1 MTETTGHRTPVILV
15 VDDNMLHHLMARGV
29 LEEAGFLV
37 EEAADGEECL
47 NAVEGLKPDL
57 LLLDLNMPKLNGF
70 DVCAELRRQ
79 PEFIDLPIVIVTG
92 FDDDDSINRAFEE
105 GATDFVTKPINWALF
120 AHRIKY
126 LMRASRTERELRRTK
141 ELLEASLNEQQNRQ
155 AG

>member
-70 DVCAELRRQ
+70 DVCAELRRK
-79 PEFIDLPIVIVTG
+79 PEFIHLPIVIVTG
-92 FDDDDSINRAFEE
+92 FDDDDSINRAFEV

-126 LMRASRTERELRRTK
+126 LMRASRTESELRRTK
-141 ELLEASLNEQQNRQ
+141 EKLESSLNEHLDRQ

>member
-79 PEFIDLPIVIVTG
+79 PEFIDMPIVIVTG
-92 FDDDDSINRAFEE
+92 FDDDDSINRAFEV